1 MKGEKLRRKNL
12 DYLFLVNIVGNRYI
26 RLKQTIIVISIT
38 IAQMNVSIKSK
49 LNLSEKIEF
58 VRYTEIFLMWERRVR
73 KDFAVLLVKTNGNRS
88 RPEIRINDIID

>member
-58 VRYTEIFLMWERRVR
+58 VRYAEIFLMWERRVR

-88 RPEIRINDIID
+88 RPETRINDIID